1 MTNNHSQI
9 IRRITRRSNIRRVF
23 QRLIKIFKTHLL
35 LSLTISSVF
44 VGLIIG
50 FAFRG
55 MNLSQESVRLINFPG
70 EIFMQVLKL
79 MILPLIFSSLVSA
92 LAQMDAKESGQMSLF
107 TVGYYVITTLF
118 ATMTGI
124 LLVLVIH
131 PGDPAIKQE
140 LAYLEIQHNP
150 ISPLDTFLDVIRN
163 MFPENVIQAT
173 MQRTQTKYYFPLNR
187 KTGNK
192 KQDNSSQ
199 GGNDFN
205 LIYRKKIENING
217 MNILGIIVFCTGFG
231 IVISQLG
238 ERAKIIVEFFI
249 ILEAVIMQL
258 VGIFMWL
265 TPLGIVSLISGNLL
279 ELTNLSDTAAILLL
293 YVFTV
298 LSSLFI
304 HTFLTMP
311 LIYFLFTR
319 KNPLKVA
326 KGMLQALVTAFGTA
340 SGGAALPVSMRCME
354 ENLKIDSRITRF
366 VLPLGSTINM
376 DGNALYEAVAVI
388 FIAQLNNVTLT
399 LTEVI
404 TVSFIATIASLGLN
418 SVPAGLVSIFV
429 ILSTVGLPV
438 KDIPLVITADWLLD
452 RIRTSIN
459 VLGDAFVASTVSH
472 YLEFKLKETDNK
484 LIKNEEEKE
493 GREFNNDLKIKQLN
507 NPLISSRHHSQDN
520 NTQLISW
527 QEQAMIDRLCG
538 DITLNKVIHI

>member
-1 MTNNHSQI
+1 
-9 IRRITRRSNIRRVF
+9 
-23 QRLIKIFKTHLL
+23 
-35 LSLTISSVF
+35 
-44 VGLIIG
+44 
-50 FAFRG
+50 
-55 MNLSQESVRLINFPG
+55 
-70 EIFMQVLKL
+70 
-79 MILPLIFSSLVSA
+79 
-92 LAQMDAKESGQMSLF
+92 
-107 TVGYYVITTLF
+107 
-118 ATMTGI
+118 
-124 LLVLVIH
+124 
-131 PGDPAIKQE
+131 
-140 LAYLEIQHNP
+140 
-150 ISPLDTFLDVIRN
+150 
-163 MFPENVIQAT
+163 
-173 MQRTQTKYYFPLNR
+173 
-187 KTGNK
+187 
-192 KQDNSSQ
+192 
-199 GGNDFN
+199 
-205 LIYRKKIENING
+205 
-217 MNILGIIVFCTGFG
+217 
-231 IVISQLG
+231 
-238 ERAKIIVEFFI
+238 
-249 ILEAVIMQL
+249 
-258 VGIFMWL
+258 
-265 TPLGIVSLISGNLL
+265 
-279 ELTNLSDTAAILLL
+279 
-293 YVFTV
+293 
-298 LSSLFI
+298 
-304 HTFLTMP
+304 MP

-520 NTQLISW
+520 NTQLARTSN
-527 QEQAMIDRLCG
+527 D
-538 DITLNKVIHI
+538 

>member
-1 MTNNHSQI
+1 
-9 IRRITRRSNIRRVF
+9 
-23 QRLIKIFKTHLL
+23 
-35 LSLTISSVF
+35 
-44 VGLIIG
+44 
-50 FAFRG
+50 

-173 MQRTQTKYYFPLNR
+173 MQRTQTKYYFPLNK

-192 KQDNSSQ
+192 KQDNFSQ
-199 GGNDFN
+199 NNDFN

-265 TPLGIVSLISGNLL
+265 TPLGIVSLIAGNLL

-354 ENLKIDSRITRF
+354 ENLNIDSRITRF

-472 YLEFKLKETDNK
+472 YLEVKLKETNNK
-484 LIKNEEEKE
+484 YIKNEEK
-493 GREFNNDLKIKQLN
+493 REEFTNDLKKQLN
-507 NPLISSRHHSQDN
+507 NPLSSRHHSQDN

>member
-1 MTNNHSQI
+1 MSNRSQI
-9 IRRITRRSNIRRVF
+9 IRRITRRSCFRHF
-23 QRLIKIFKTHLL
+23 CQRSIKIFKKHLL

-50 FAFRG
+50 FTLRG
-55 MNLSQESVRLINFPG
+55 MHLSQESIRLINFPG

-124 LLVLVIH
+124 LLVLLIH

-173 MQRTQTKYYFPLNR
+173 MQRTQTKYYFPSNKR
-187 KTGNK
+187 TGKYKT
-192 KQDNSSQ
+192 DNSSL
-199 GGNDFN
+199 GNDFN

-238 ERAKIIVEFFI
+238 ERARIIVEFFI

-258 VGIFMWL
+258 VGTFMWL
-265 TPLGIVSLISGNLL
+265 TPLGIVSLIAGNLL
-279 ELTNLSDTAAILLL
+279 ELTDLSDTAATLLL

-298 LSSLFI
+298 LSALFI

-399 LTEVI
+399 MTEVI

-472 YLEFKLKETDNK
+472 YLELKLKEKDFN
-484 LIKNEEEKE
+484 KNEEINEKD
-493 GREFNNDLKIKQLN
+493 FNDLLQKQLN
-507 NPLISSRHHSQDN
+507 NSLNNSRHHSQDN
-520 NTQLISW
+520 TQLINW
-527 QEQAMIDRLCG
+527 QEQAIIDRLCS

>member
-173 MQRTQTKYYFPLNR
+173 MQRTQTKYYFPLNK

-238 ERAKIIVEFFI
+238 ERAKIIVEFF
-249 ILEAVIMQL
+249 
-258 VGIFMWL
+258 
-265 TPLGIVSLISGNLL
+265 
-279 ELTNLSDTAAILLL
+279 
-293 YVFTV
+293 Y
-298 LSSLFI
+298 
-304 HTFLTMP
+304 
-311 LIYFLFTR
+311 YFR
-319 KNPLKVA
+319 
-326 KGMLQALVTAFGTA
+326 
-340 SGGAALPVSMRCME
+340 
-354 ENLKIDSRITRF
+354 
-366 VLPLGSTINM
+366 GSN
-376 DGNALYEAVAVI
+376 NA
-388 FIAQLNNVTLT
+388 
-399 LTEVI
+399 
-404 TVSFIATIASLGLN
+404 
-418 SVPAGLVSIFV
+418 
-429 ILSTVGLPV
+429 
-438 KDIPLVITADWLLD
+438 
-452 RIRTSIN
+452 
-459 VLGDAFVASTVSH
+459 
-472 YLEFKLKETDNK
+472 
-484 LIKNEEEKE
+484 
-493 GREFNNDLKIKQLN
+493 
-507 NPLISSRHHSQDN
+507 
-520 NTQLISW
+520 ISW
-527 QEQAMIDRLCG
+527 
-538 DITLNKVIHI
+538 HIYVVNTFRNC